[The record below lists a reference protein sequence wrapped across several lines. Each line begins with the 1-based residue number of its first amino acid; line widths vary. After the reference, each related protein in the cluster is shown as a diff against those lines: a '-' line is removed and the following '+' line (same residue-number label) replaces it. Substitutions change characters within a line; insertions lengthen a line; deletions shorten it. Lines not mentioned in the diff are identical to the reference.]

1 MGLESIS
8 EGLLDPIADI
18 VPIPTVAKDVPFEQR
33 DAQIQVFLSN
43 NRLRSFPAA
52 LFNIEHLTVL
62 SLRANRLVEIPP
74 AISKLK
80 NLETLNIGQNYLRFL
95 PGELLGLL
103 RQGSKLRSLNFAPNR
118 FWQPDTAPDYN
129 NLGAD
134 AYERLTFGFQ
144 PEIKIESSWC
154 GLTTRLHSR
163 TPVHFSTSA
172 HPNSLRFAL
181 PPLDAKGV
189 KDPPLELEP
198 FTALEAPRGLAPG
211 DRRALPPTSK
221 LVNPRGAK
229 SLFELAL
236 QACAAS
242 PQAERIPG
250 WLRED
255 GGWPAHVAPAVQ
267 RAVEIGRAGGEWCAV
282 CGRATVMPLAR
293 WVEFRHIGRTTVT
306 VDAEGL
312 ALSRFAALGDVGEGG
327 VLLPFLRVGCSWRC
341 VPKKVEW
348 VRMDGDGDGD
358 GDETLESR
366 AE

>member
-18 VPIPTVAKDVPFEQR
+18 APIPTVAKDVPFEQR

-95 PGELLGLL
+95 PGELLSLL

-118 FWQPDTAPDYN
+118 FWHPDTAPDSN
-129 NLGAD
+129 PLGAD
-134 AYERLTFGFQ
+134 AYERLTFGHQ
-144 PEIKIESSWC
+144 PEIKIEASWC

-172 HPNSLRFAL
+172 HPDFSRFTLPSLDSK
-181 PPLDAKGV
+181 DATAT
-189 KDPPLELEP
+189 PLELEP
-198 FTALEAPRGLAPG
+198 FTALETPRALIPG
-211 DRRALPPTSK
+211 DRHALPPDSK
-221 LVNPRGAK
+221 LLHPRGAK

-236 QACAAS
+236 RACAAS

-250 WLRED
+250 WLREED
-255 GGWPAHVAPAVQ
+255 GWPAHVAPAVQ
-267 RAVEIGRAGGEWCAV
+267 RAVEIGRKGGEWCAV
-282 CGRATVMPLAR
+282 CGRQTVMPLAR
-293 WVEFRHIGRTTVT
+293 WVEFRYIGRTTVS

-312 ALSRFAALGDVGEGG
+312 VMSRFAALGDVGEGG

-341 VPKKVEW
+341 VPKKVE
-348 VRMDGDGDGD
+348 
-358 GDETLESR
+358 
-366 AE
+366 